1 MSIDFAVKLLS
12 PRSRCARPGHESG
25 AHDACEVAARAAN
38 RWPSSFH
45 DVKQRSSVRS
55 RGALLRPGL
64 SVSSQVP
71 SLSCPPASPRG
82 ALAPAAVATAAIPFP
97 DEGWMERRQAAL
109 VLSVAP
115 ATRDPPVPGRPGP
128 LSALHRG
135 GFRMRTHE
143 AGSRQW
149 DTGACS
155 DCPRHAIRPG
165 GRGPDLP
172 AVRFAPQRGT
182 PLLAPSSG
190 SFLENA
196 PSEPGCGILVLQT
209 RYVVNSKVA
218 T

>member
-1 MSIDFAVKLLS
+1 MSNSAVLFV
-12 PRSRCARPGHESG
+12 PAARCCARV
-25 AHDACEVAARAAN
+25 C
-38 RWPSSFH
+38 
-45 DVKQRSSVRS
+45 
-55 RGALLRPGL
+55 
-64 SVSSQVP
+64 P
-71 SLSCPPASPRG
+71 SLRRCLRYRVRRRAHGGLWRQRPSRQQQFHS
-82 ALAPAAVATAAIPFP
+82 P

-196 PSEPGCGILVLQT
+196 PSEPGCGSLYYKRDT
-209 RYVVNSKVA
+209 
-218 T
+218 